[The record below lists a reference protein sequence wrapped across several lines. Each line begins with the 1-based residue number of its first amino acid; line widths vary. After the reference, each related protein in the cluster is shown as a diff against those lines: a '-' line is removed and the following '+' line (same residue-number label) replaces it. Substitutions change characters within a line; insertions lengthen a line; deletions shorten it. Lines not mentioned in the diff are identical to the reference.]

1 MKATTLW
8 LHSKPQKIN
17 TLEYLCRNIA
27 LKTIEF
33 VHIKELFR
41 KLPISTYDLIN
52 YYEEEVVT
60 FRITDK

>member
-1 MKATTLW
+1 
-8 LHSKPQKIN
+8 
-17 TLEYLCRNIA
+17 CRNIA